1 MIRRLSLAFLLVS
14 APVLAAEPITGCAS
28 VSDGDT
34 LIIRDTKIRLHGV
47 DAPESA
53 QLCQDAAGKD
63 YRCGQKAALA
73 LAERIGEATLSCES
87 RDTDRYGRT
96 VAVCHKGSEDLNG
109 WMVAQGYAIAYQ
121 RYSTNYLQQEL
132 TAKALKRGI
141 WAGTFDPPSDW
152 RRAKRANGVETRP
165 EAARAPVAAPKTPAA
180 TAACQIKGNISAK
193 GPKIYHLPGT
203 RDYERTRL
211 NEALGE
217 RMFCSE
223 VEARASGWRA
233 PRG

>member
-1 MIRRLSLAFLLVS
+1 MRSFSFAFLLFSV
-14 APVLAAEPITGCAS
+14 PVLAAEPITGRAS

-47 DAPESA
+47 DTPESA

-73 LAERIGEATLSCES
+73 LADRIGDATLSCEP

-96 VAVCHKGSEDLNG
+96 VAVCWKGSEDLNG

-121 RYSTNYLQQEL
+121 RYSTEYLRQEL
-132 TAKALKRGI
+132 TARALKRGI

-165 EAARAPVAAPKTPAA
+165 EAARPPVATLKSSAA
-180 TAACQIKGNISAK
+180 AGACQIKGNISAA
-193 GPKIYHLPGT
+193 GAKIYHLPGT

-211 NEALGE
+211 NEASGE

-223 VEARASGWRA
+223 VEARAAGWRA